1 MDCKLDKN
9 LLYAYADKTIDPLEK
24 IFVEEH
30 LKYCDACKKDLDVI
44 YLIDENLNNIQEDLI
59 LPERLSMISKLVVE
73 NCLAQTDQEDFKSKV
88 ENLYSSYKEINKTIK
103 DSQNLYKLNPF
114 NKFIYKSVNKSIDY
128 MKKPV
133 KKYVKKKVAKISLF
147 NLFNAG

>member
-1 MDCKLDKN
+1 MNCRLDKN

-30 LKYCDACKKDLDVI
+30 LKYCDSCKRDLEVI
-44 YLIDENLNNIQEDLI
+44 YLIEENLNIIEEDLI
-59 LPERLSMISKLVVE
+59 FPERLSIISQLVVE
-73 NCLAQTDQEDFKSKV
+73 NCLEQIAQEDFKSKV
-88 ENLYSSYKEINKTIK
+88 ENLYSSCKEINKTIK

-114 NKFIYKSVNKSIDY
+114 NKFIYESVNKSINY

-133 KKYVKKKVAKISLF
+133 KKYVKKKVAKISIF
-147 NLFNAG
+147 NLFKAG